1 MDRSEALKSLDSQR
15 VSTRLTAARALSS
28 LALPEDREALET
40 YRRSEAVPWVRN
52 ALERAVVRA
61 SVSREQADEM
71 GVPGAPT
78 DIDDHDRGEAIY
90 AAALQEIA
98 DRLVHELRKPVG
110 RAKLYAQKEIV
121 NYEDSRTYKELRRLQ
136 EFLDGIQALA
146 TAAGTAL
153 LTEVDLQAVID
164 EEAAAVG
171 ELEGAPSIELR
182 GPSHLDVIADP
193 ALVRLAVSNA
203 LKNAVEAVMSAGSH
217 EPVTVTWGETDRE
230 YYVAILDRGPG
241 VPSVAEPLFEIGAS
255 SKRGHVGLGLTIARQ
270 ASRSLGG
277 GIVLSNLNEGLT
289 RFEMRWPKR
298 GLVV

>member
-1 MDRSEALKSLDSQR
+1 MDRSEALEGLDSKS
-15 VSTRLTAARALSS
+15 VSTRLAAARALAS

-40 YRRSEAVPWVRN
+40 RRRSEAVPWVRN

-61 SVSREQADEM
+61 SVSREQACEM
-71 GVPGAPT
+71 VALGTPT
-78 DIDDHDRGEAIY
+78 DADNHDGGETIY

-110 RAKLYAQKEIV
+110 RARLYAQKEIAS
-121 NYEDSRTYKELRRLQ
+121 YEDSRTYRELRRLQ

-146 TAAGTAL
+146 TAAGTAM
-153 LTEVDLQAVID
+153 LTEVDMRAVID

-193 ALVRLAVSNA
+193 ALLRLAVSNA
-203 LKNAVEAVMSAGSH
+203 LKNAVEAVVSAGSH
-217 EPVTVTWGETDRE
+217 EPITVTWGETDRE

-241 VPSVAEPLFEIGAS
+241 VPPAAESLFEIGAS

-277 GIVLSNLNEGLT
+277 GIVLSNLDEGLT

>member
-1 MDRSEALKSLDSQR
+1 MDRTEALKALGSER
-15 VSTRLTAARALSS
+15 VSTRLEAARALAS
-28 LALPEDREALET
+28 LALPEDRATLET
-40 YRRSEAVPWVRN
+40 RRRSEAVPWIRN

-61 SVSREQADEM
+61 SVPREQGGEM
-71 GVPGAPT
+71 VAVSAPA
-78 DIDDHDRGEAIY
+78 DIDDHDAGEAIY
-90 AAALQEIA
+90 AAALQEVA

-110 RAKLYAQKEIV
+110 RARLYAQKEVV
-121 NYEDSRTYKELRRLQ
+121 NYENSRTYAELGRLQ

-146 TAAGTAL
+146 AAAGTAT
-153 LTEVDLQAVID
+153 LTEVDLRALIR

-171 ELEGAPSIELR
+171 ELDGAPRVDLR

-217 EPVTVTWGETDRE
+217 EPITVIWGSTDRE

-241 VPSVAEPLFEIGAS
+241 VPPVTESLFEIGES
-255 SKRGHVGLGLTIARQ
+255 SKRGHVGLGLAIARQ

-277 GIVLSNLNEGLT
+277 GIVLSNLEVGLT

-298 GLVV
+298 GVVV